1 MMIQSGAASEQAIQ
15 QSTQQQQLSQQE
27 ARQQEAKQ
35 QEPPQKEQLINM
47 PLTGHLIEL
56 RRRLARI
63 LGLVIVLF
71 FILLPFANQLY
82 EGLSQPLRA
91 QLPANATM
99 IATDVT
105 ATFMAPFK
113 LNFFIA
119 LMIAMPYVLY
129 QIWNFV
135 APGLYNQEK
144 RLAIPLLLSSIVLF
158 YVGIAF
164 AYFIT
169 LPAVLTFFI
178 HAAPE
183 TVAPMTDINSYLSF
197 CLKLFFVF
205 GITFEIPVAILLLI
219 LAKIVSV
226 DTLVSKRR
234 YIIVGCFFVSM
245 FITPPDALS
254 MIFLAIPMWMLFEL
268 GLFFG
273 RFLEKNAN

>member
-1 MMIQSGAASEQAIQ
+1 MMIQSGAASKQAIQ
-15 QSTQQQQLSQQE
+15 QSTQLQLSQQE
-27 ARQQEAKQ
+27 ARQQDATQ
-35 QEPPQKEQLINM
+35 QELPQKEQLINM

-63 LGLVIVLF
+63 LGVVIVLF
-71 FILLPFANQLY
+71 FVLLPFANQLY

-158 YVGIAF
+158 YAGIAF

-226 DTLVSKRR
+226 DMLVSKRR

-254 MIFLAIPMWMLFEL
+254 MIFLAIPMWLLFEL

-273 RFLEKNAN
+273 RFLEKNAR

>member
-1 MMIQSGAASEQAIQ
+1 MMIQSGAASKQAIQ
-15 QSTQQQQLSQQE
+15 QSTQLQLSQQE
-27 ARQQEAKQ
+27 ARQQDATQ
-35 QEPPQKEQLINM
+35 QELPQKEQLINM

-63 LGLVIVLF
+63 LGVVIVLF
-71 FILLPFANQLY
+71 FVLLPFANQLY

-158 YVGIAF
+158 YAGIAF

-226 DTLVSKRR
+226 DMLVSKRR

-254 MIFLAIPMWMLFEL
+254 MIFLAIPMWLLFEL

-273 RFLEKNAN
+273 RFLEKDAS

>member
-1 MMIQSGAASEQAIQ
+1 MIPLRTDDMTNA
-15 QSTQQQQLSQQE
+15 L
-27 ARQQEAKQ
+27 
-35 QEPPQKEQLINM
+35 PPPAEDTPAEEQLEQM
-47 PLTGHLIEL
+47 PLTSHLVEL
-56 RRRLARI
+56 RNRLIRVMT
-63 LGLVIVLF
+63 LVIVLF
-71 FILLPFANQLY
+71 LCMLPFANRLY
-82 EGLSQPLRA
+82 EILSKPLRA

-119 LMIAMPYVLY
+119 VLVAMPYILY
-129 QIWNFV
+129 QIWQFV
-135 APGLYNQEK
+135 APALYKQEK
-144 RLAIPLLLSSIVLF
+144 KIAIPLLLSSIILF

-164 AYFIT
+164 AYFVT

-183 TVAPMTDINSYLSF
+183 SVAPMTDINSYLSF
-197 CLKLFFVF
+197 CLKLFLVF
-205 GITFEIPVAILLLI
+205 GVTFEVPVATLLLI
-219 LAKIVSV
+219 LAGIVSV
-226 DTLVSKRR
+226 ESLIAKRR

-254 MIFLAIPMWMLFEL
+254 MAMLALPMWLLFEL

-273 RFLEKNAN
+273 KILEKQRST